1 MILTYRV
8 LTTLFYP
15 LFIVLIIIRKILHK
29 EDQFRYKEKIFT
41 THFNVVEKKN
51 KKLLWFH
58 AASIGEFKS
67 IIPIIDE
74 LNRSNDNLNFLITT
88 VTLSSSNLAKTLFS
102 TYNNVYHRFFPIDID
117 FVMDKFL
124 ANWKPDVIFLV
135 DSEIWPNLILRSKQ
149 KKIPLALINAR
160 ITKKTFKKWIYFPT
174 TAKKIFSSFDLCLT
188 SNQETK
194 NYLLKLEAKNVFYLG
209 NLKLISKIEES
220 KFKINID
227 ILDSKRHWVAVST
240 HDGEDIF
247 CLRTHLLLKEKY
259 KDIITI
265 IVPRHL
271 NRINKIQTSCK
282 NFNLNFQ
289 ILEKGQNITL
299 DKEVIIV
306 NSFGVV
312 QNFFKHAKSVFVG
325 KSTIEKFKNVGG
337 QNPIEAAKL
346 NCKIYH
352 GPYVYNFEEIYK
364 ILEKNGISKV
374 VKNSKEL
381 SDNLINDLENSK
393 KNDDKIGNIV
403 NNLGEKTLIE
413 TMNNINKFLSNEI
426 T

>member
-15 LFIVLIIIRKILHK
+15 LFIVIIIIRKILHK

-88 VTLSSSNLAKTLFS
+88 VTLSSSNLAKTLIS
-102 TYNNVYHRFFPIDID
+102 NYNNVYHRFFPIDVD
-117 FVMDKFL
+117 FVVDKFL
-124 ANWKPDVIFLV
+124 ANWRPDVIFLV

-149 KKIPLALINAR
+149 KKLPLALINAR

-312 QNFFKHAKSVFVG
+312 QHFFRHAKSVFVG

-374 VKNSKEL
+374 VINSKEL

>member
-102 TYNNVYHRFFPIDID
+102 NYNNVYHRFFPIDVD

-227 ILDSKRHWVAVST
+227 ILDSKRYWVAVST

>member
-15 LFIVLIIIRKILHK
+15 LFIILIIIRKILHK

-102 TYNNVYHRFFPIDID
+102 NYNNVYHRFFPIDVD

-227 ILDSKRHWVAVST
+227 ILDSKRYWVAVST

>member
-15 LFIVLIIIRKILHK
+15 LFIILIIIRKILHK

-102 TYNNVYHRFFPIDID
+102 NYNNVYHRFFPIDVD

-227 ILDSKRHWVAVST
+227 ILDSKRYWVAVST

-364 ILEKNGISKV
+364 ILEKHGISKV

>member
-15 LFIVLIIIRKILHK
+15 LFIVIIIIRKILHK

-88 VTLSSSNLAKTLFS
+88 VTLSSSNLAKTLIS
-102 TYNNVYHRFFPIDID
+102 NYNNVYHRFFPIDVD
-117 FVMDKFL
+117 FVVDKFL
-124 ANWKPDVIFLV
+124 ANWRPDVIFLV

-174 TAKKIFSSFDLCLT
+174 TAKKIFGLFDLCLT

-227 ILDSKRHWVAVST
+227 ILDGKRHWVAVST

-312 QNFFKHAKSVFVG
+312 QHFFRHAKSVFVG

-374 VKNSKEL
+374 VINSKEL

>member
-15 LFIVLIIIRKILHK
+15 LFIILIIIRKILHK

-102 TYNNVYHRFFPIDID
+102 NYNNVYHRFFPIDVD

-124 ANWKPDVIFLV
+124 TNWKPDVIFLV

-227 ILDSKRHWVAVST
+227 ILDSKRYWVAVST

>member
-88 VTLSSSNLAKTLFS
+88 VTLSSSNLAKTLIS
-102 TYNNVYHRFFPIDID
+102 NYNNVYHRFFPIDVD
-117 FVMDKFL
+117 FVVDKFL
-124 ANWKPDVIFLV
+124 ANWRPDVIFLV
-135 DSEIWPNLILRSKQ
+135 DSEIWPNLILRSNQ

-174 TAKKIFSSFDLCLT
+174 TAKKIFSLFDLCLT

-209 NLKLISKIEES
+209 NLKLINKIEES

-227 ILDSKRHWVAVST
+227 ILDGKRHWVAVST

-282 NFNLNFQ
+282 NFNLSFQ

-312 QNFFKHAKSVFVG
+312 QHFFRHAKSVFVG

-374 VKNSKEL
+374 VINSKEL